1 MSERDKVISAGSLVM
16 ISYGLSQLIRLGAN
30 LIVTRLL
37 APEMFGVMAMVTVL
51 MHGITMFSDV
61 GLTDYV
67 IRHKDYKN
75 SHVLNA
81 VWTIQVIRGWLVFIL
96 LIGLSFMMSLWQ
108 TKYAASSGVYGD
120 ESLPIMIGVVSISAI
135 FSGYNSLAPAVLT
148 RELKRGRLE
157 LIRLL
162 AQTSGAVTMI
172 GWAYLYPTIW
182 ALASAGVVSSAV
194 TLLLSYTMFNFRHRL
209 EWNRERVLDVFNFG
223 KWIFIAS
230 AITYLAQQGDKL
242 FFGAKITPAEL
253 GVLSIAVMLAG
264 FSTAMIDQI
273 TGKVWLPVFS
283 RKSNDVKSLKSNFN
297 KIRLGQDSL
306 VSLFTL
312 IFGIWS
318 PHLIDILYDSRYTE
332 VSRMLQLLLLSSFAM
347 SVASTNKVLLV
358 SLGETKVQMQVMFF
372 KVLSLIVLLPISFN
386 LYGITGGLLA
396 VVISSYVGI
405 IPQYIKMYS
414 VGMLDFWKEIRIILP
429 ALLLYSWLIFGKD
442 FAYFN

>member
-230 AITYLAQQGDKL
+230 AITYLAQQGDKTL
-242 FFGAKITPAEL
+242 VNLASNEYFKAVKKKNLKGEIITPAFKDWKNGQFKMISFFAKKARGLMARYIIQNQLTDVEQL
-253 GVLSIAVMLAG
+253 KNFDLAG
-264 FSTAMIDQI
+264 YEFNADFSQ
-273 TGKVWLPVFS
+273 GNEWVFT
-283 RKSNDVKSLKSNFN
+283 RKLDV
-297 KIRLGQDSL
+297 
-306 VSLFTL
+306 
-312 IFGIWS
+312 
-318 PHLIDILYDSRYTE
+318 
-332 VSRMLQLLLLSSFAM
+332 
-347 SVASTNKVLLV
+347 
-358 SLGETKVQMQVMFF
+358 
-372 KVLSLIVLLPISFN
+372 
-386 LYGITGGLLA
+386 
-396 VVISSYVGI
+396 
-405 IPQYIKMYS
+405 
-414 VGMLDFWKEIRIILP
+414 
-429 ALLLYSWLIFGKD
+429 
-442 FAYFN
+442 